1 MFINHYKMKTYFF
14 YLAFLCLVFNGFAQ
28 EVEADS
34 TAIEAKTIV
43 DEYNEIIDNSG
54 SYQEYKVIKK
64 TALADFRVQLSDR
77 KEAFETEISALEKE
91 ITNQTK
97 EIKDLKAQ
105 LSSTQN
111 SLAEVEEEKDSMQ
124 LFGSNLNKVV
134 YQSIVFG
141 IIGVLL
147 LILIIVLIKYKSN
160 AVATKEAKETLN
172 RTEKDFEDYKR
183 NALEKQQKLGRQLQD
198 EKNKVSKLKTGGSK

>member
-14 YLAFLCLVFNGFAQ
+14 YLAFLCIVFNGFAQ

-124 LFGSNLNKVV
+124 FFGNNLNKAL
-134 YQSIVFG
+134 YQTIVFG
-141 IIGVLL
+141 IIGVLI
-147 LILIIVLIKYKSN
+147 LILVVLLVKFKSN
-160 AVATKEAKETLN
+160 ACATKDAKEILS
-172 RTEKDFEDYKR
+172 RTEKDFEDYKH

-198 EKNKVSKLKTGGSK
+198 EKNKVSKLKTGGKK

>member
-14 YLAFLCLVFNGFAQ
+14 YLAFLCLVFSGFAQ

-124 LFGSNLNKVV
+124 LFGNNLNKVV
-134 YQSIVFG
+134 YQTIVFG

>member
-14 YLAFLCLVFNGFAQ
+14 YLAFLCLVFSGFAQ

-111 SLAEVEEEKDSMQ
+111 SLAEVEEKKDSMQ
-124 LFGSNLNKVV
+124 LFGNNLNKVV
-134 YQSIVFG
+134 YQTIVFG

>member
-14 YLAFLCLVFNGFAQ
+14 YLAFLCIVFNGFAQ